1 MAKSNRSKWQMGEQK
16 QRFAIR
22 KFSQGVF
29 SVLVGTMFIFGTPAV
44 IQGDEIAGAHIGT
57 KKKEQYQ
64 IKFQHVTETSLTSE
78 QRAKVIYD
86 NPPKTKVGSDQVYY
100 LVYRPVATQNL
111 PQTGE
116 LELPWELGLFGA
128 TALIMGLG
136 VLPKRARKYRFL
148 TAIIVASTV
157 VGVGSSVASAS
168 PSFAELSSYDR
179 AYLVA
184 EDEFLP
190 EISTHHAGY
199 QYIGYILVSDIK
211 HHGELVPTTRS
222 VTEKIVSNGDKTPN
236 TGSEAREVA
245 KSEASEGSTQN
256 VSEETK
262 VEVPEEPEVTVS
274 EENKVEPIGYE
285 TQYVDDPELLEG
297 TTSVRTAG
305 QAGERTIV
313 YEVTRDATGKEISRV
328 EKSNTITKAPVA
340 EVIARGTK
348 VEVPE
353 EPKVTVS
360 EEMKTEPVG
369 YETQYVDDPNMAS
382 GTTAIK
388 TAGQA
393 GERTI
398 LYEVTRDAEGKE
410 LSRVEKSNTVTK
422 APVME
427 VIARGTKV
435 EVPEEPKVIVS
446 EETKV
451 EPVGYETQYVDDPN
465 MASGTTAIKTAGQ
478 AGERTILYEVT
489 RDAEGKELSRVEK
502 SNTVTKAPVMEVITR
517 GTKVE
522 VPEEPKVTVSE
533 ETKIEP
539 VGYETQYVDDP
550 ELLEGTTSVRT
561 AGQAGERTIVYEVTH
576 DATGKELSRVEKSNT
591 ITKAPVTEVI
601 ARGTKV
607 EVPEEPK
614 VTVSEETKI
623 EPVGY
628 ETQYVD
634 DPELLE
640 GTTSVR
646 TPGQAGERTIL
657 YEVTRDAEGKE
668 LSRVEKS
675 NTVTKAPVTEVI
687 ARGTKP
693 KTTVTE
699 EVVVEEIPY
708 MSENQNDPELFV
720 GTTVVKTVGQVG
732 ERTIVYEVT
741 RDTEGK
747 ELARVEKS
755 NEITKAPV
763 NEIIAQGTKLYA
775 KPSVE
780 LASTDESVDNK
791 AATVSYTVTDPDKK
805 LRTIKVSLYKDNEKV
820 TERSVDLAT
829 LTTTF
834 ADLAYNTNYRLETEY
849 TYDIGQGDQTE
860 NLKPITIELTP
871 KKVELKNFNNI
882 GLYQL
887 GTNGGLELVSSLAE
901 LPTDPNKYVA
911 KIVSTQQKDWYLPIA
926 LFEEVELG
934 GKTKYQAMIA
944 TPEMVTYQADKR
956 DFSTGHTFLIDKTEV
971 SNEYTNFAELLKA
984 IKADPT
990 GDFILAADLDAL
1002 GFADTGASYIP
1013 ETFSGT
1019 LRSKVGNSYTIYNLN
1034 KPLFNVVK
1042 GATIENIALENVEL
1056 TDNVAD
1062 TGSLARVLDGASVSD
1077 VNVKGNIRST
1087 QTTGGLVARIKN
1099 NTQISRS
1106 SFTGTITLTGSAY
1119 DQAGGLVGYAEN
1131 SKITRSFAD
1140 VYLTAKVHN
1149 TNDNVGGLVGR
1160 LASGSVEKS
1169 YATGTIKNDG
1179 LVKRAGGL
1187 IGSAWTNGRV
1197 VEAISAVKLE
1207 NGYIF
1212 HGDVDFKRPP
1222 HQKAY
1227 YVSEVASGLANDYP
1241 TAITEAA
1248 AKEMLQNWQVTAPTW
1263 KGATGAQT
1271 IDYSQLP
1278 NYQAER
1284 ELAYRN
1290 MEKLLPFYDRYTIL
1304 KYGNKVL
1311 PSDKLYTTA
1320 LTAVTPMKA
1329 GQVVGDSVVDPGQLT
1344 GLLLHFADETVTQ
1357 VELESLGEYKQTN
1370 ISEYQF
1376 ANGLLYTPY
1385 QLGGAW
1391 DDLLTE
1397 VVTAYQTLNYYAS
1410 ETTAS
1415 LALQPSEDSL
1425 KKAKKTAL
1433 ENYRKVHPDEVLTAE
1448 KTAAIEAEAVEQLR
1462 IEQLNDLY
1470 LQGAFAKVKK
1480 EIKTQLSSLTTSMAV
1495 VDLNSAV
1502 IRADLKQK
1510 LEAKKLELTLALAYL
1525 ERLYH
1530 INYGELDLHAIAA
1543 YYPDFYGKKVDILSW
1558 LSDFSKLGGTK
1569 LAVKNNYATYAALF
1583 SSLTGDQDVV
1593 AYLDHNR
1600 RLFAPQL
1607 DDNTWFKAATK
1618 AYVYEAASKE
1628 VPDAE
1633 VRVYE
1638 RMKGKNRAEY
1648 RNYLLPVLNLSERN
1662 MFIFTTMST
1671 ISFGIYERYI
1681 DEALKKE
1688 PDKYRAKQDQVDQAV
1703 AKYAQIMANYYDT
1716 WYRIVAENVKD
1727 QLLTRDIPM
1736 WDGYWIIDN
1745 KRPGRYQNRWVN
1757 KLDKSVT
1764 GVYEFFAPIG
1774 KLYGANG
1781 VGAYATGSLVHFVVD
1796 GQLSNYGVAVATH
1809 EMTHNF
1815 DGAIYF
1821 NGYGRR
1827 ENIGAETFAQGLLE
1841 GPWTP
1846 TQANYALNL
1855 AFDWTDRAGQTQNKS
1870 FADIQTS
1877 ADLERYMH
1885 GVFDVTYLL
1894 DHAEAQAII
1903 GLNSELKQQYLRTI
1917 TYDAK
1922 TAQDIVSDT
1931 ALSEELAQKLTS
1943 WESLIDNN
1951 IIVARGYSGGKYGKN
1966 IYTTVSMYAPIY
1978 AGLQNDAGSVGGL
1991 LFRKTAFELLAAKGW
2006 ENGFIPYVSNQYQK
2020 QAKADNRELSDA
2032 YIFEKIWGD
2041 QYANYAEFKKA
2052 MFNERIAKK
2061 DSLRP
2066 ITITYN
2072 QKQVTIAS
2080 YAELQALMDQATLA
2094 DAKLLQAKK
2103 KAVNVDALKAAIMAQ
2118 YNTLTASFKDSI
2130 FN

>member
-1 MAKSNRSKWQMGEQK
+1 M
-16 QRFAIR
+16 
-22 KFSQGVF
+22 
-29 SVLVGTMFIFGTPAV
+29 
-44 IQGDEIAGAHIGT
+44 
-57 KKKEQYQ
+57 
-64 IKFQHVTETSLTSE
+64 
-78 QRAKVIYD
+78 
-86 NPPKTKVGSDQVYY
+86 
-100 LVYRPVATQNL
+100 ATQNL

-116 LELPWELGLFGA
+116 LEMPWELGLFGA

-136 VLPKRARKYRFL
+136 VLPKRVRKYRFL

-168 PSFAELSSYDR
+168 PNFAELSSYDR

-184 EDEFLP
+184 EDENLP
-190 EISTHHAGY
+190 EISTQHAGY

-211 HHGELVPTTRS
+211 HPGESVPTTRP
-222 VTEKIVSNGDKTPN
+222 VTEKVVPNSDKTPN
-236 TGSEAREVA
+236 TGSAAIEVT
-245 KSEASEGSTQN
+245 KPEIQEGSI
-256 VSEETK
+256 
-262 VEVPEEPEVTVS
+262 PTV
-274 EENKVEPIGYE
+274 V
-285 TQYVDDPELLEG
+285 
-297 TTSVRTAG
+297 
-305 QAGERTIV
+305 
-313 YEVTRDATGKEISRV
+313 
-328 EKSNTITKAPVA
+328 
-340 EVIARGTK
+340 
-348 VEVPE
+348 
-353 EPKVTVS
+353 
-360 EEMKTEPVG
+360 
-369 YETQYVDDPNMAS
+369 
-382 GTTAIK
+382 
-388 TAGQA
+388 
-393 GERTI
+393 
-398 LYEVTRDAEGKE
+398 
-410 LSRVEKSNTVTK
+410 
-422 APVME
+422 
-427 VIARGTKV
+427 
-435 EVPEEPKVIVS
+435 

-465 MASGTTAIKTAGQ
+465 FASGTTAIKTAGQ
-478 AGERTILYEVT
+478 AGERTI
-489 RDAEGKELSRVEK
+489 
-502 SNTVTKAPVMEVITR
+502 
-517 GTKVE
+517 
-522 VPEEPKVTVSE
+522 
-533 ETKIEP
+533 
-539 VGYETQYVDDP
+539 
-550 ELLEGTTSVRT
+550 
-561 AGQAGERTIVYEVTH
+561 VYEVTH
-576 DATGKELSRVEKSNT
+576 DA
-591 ITKAPVTEVI
+591 
-601 ARGTKV
+601 
-607 EVPEEPK
+607 
-614 VTVSEETKI
+614 
-623 EPVGY
+623 
-628 ETQYVD
+628 
-634 DPELLE
+634 
-640 GTTSVR
+640 
-646 TPGQAGERTIL
+646 
-657 YEVTRDAEGKE
+657 
-668 LSRVEKS
+668 
-675 NTVTKAPVTEVI
+675 
-687 ARGTKP
+687 
-693 KTTVTE
+693 
-699 EVVVEEIPY
+699 
-708 MSENQNDPELFV
+708 
-720 GTTVVKTVGQVG
+720 
-732 ERTIVYEVT
+732 
-741 RDTEGK
+741 EGK

-755 NEITKAPV
+755 SKITKAPV
-763 NEIIAQGTKLYA
+763 NEVVAQGTKLYA
-775 KPSVE
+775 KPLVE
-780 LASTDESVDNK
+780 LTSADEAVDNK
-791 AATVSYTVTDPDKK
+791 TATVSYTVTDPDKK
-805 LRTIKVSLYKDNEKV
+805 LRAIKVSLYKDNEKV
-820 TERSVDLAT
+820 TEKLVDLAT
-829 LTTTF
+829 LTMTF
-834 ADLAYNTNYRLETEY
+834 ADLAYNTNYRLEIEY

-860 NLKPITIELTP
+860 NLKPITVELIP

-887 GTNGGLELVSSLAE
+887 GANGGLELVSSLAE

-911 KIVSTQQKDWYLPIA
+911 KIVSAQQKDWYLPIA
-926 LFEEVELG
+926 SFEEVELG
-934 GKTKYQAMIA
+934 GKTKYQATIA
-944 TPEMVTYQADKR
+944 TPELVTYQADKR
-956 DFSTGHTFLIDKTEV
+956 DFSAGHTFLIDKTEV

-1002 GFADTGASYIP
+1002 GLADTDASYIT

-1019 LRSKVGNSYTIYNLN
+1019 LRSKADNAYTIYNLN

-1042 GATIENIALENVEL
+1042 GDTIDNITLENVEI

-1062 TGSLARVLDGASVSD
+1062 TGSLARVLDGALING
-1077 VNVKGNIRST
+1077 VNIKGDIRST
-1087 QTTGGLVARIKN
+1087 QTTGGLAARIKN

-1106 SFTGTITLTGSAY
+1106 SFTGTITLTGNAY
-1119 DQAGGLVGYAEN
+1119 DQGGGLVGYAEN
-1131 SKITRSFAD
+1131 SKIARSFAD
-1140 VYLTAKVHN
+1140 VYLTAKVHD

-1179 LVKRAGGL
+1179 LAKRAGGL
-1187 IGSAWTNGRV
+1187 VGSAWTNGRV

-1227 YVSEVASGLANDYP
+1227 YVSEAASGLANDYP
-1241 TAITEAA
+1241 TAITEAV
-1248 AKEMLQNWQVTAPTW
+1248 AKEMLQKWQVTAPIW
-1263 KGATGAQT
+1263 KGAAGTQT

-1320 LTAVTPMKA
+1320 LTAVVPMKA
-1329 GQVVGDSVVDPGQLT
+1329 GKVVGDSVGEPGQLT
-1344 GLLLHFADETVTQ
+1344 SLLLHFADETVTQ
-1357 VELESLGEYKQTN
+1357 VALESLGEYKQTN

-1376 ANGLLYTPY
+1376 ANGPY

-1391 DDLLTE
+1391 GELLTE
-1397 VVTAYQTLNYYAS
+1397 VVAAYRSLNYYSS
-1410 ETTAS
+1410 EATAS

-1425 KKAKKTAL
+1425 KKAKNTAL

-1448 KTAAIEAEAVEQLR
+1448 KTAAIEAEAVEQVR
-1462 IEQLNDLY
+1462 IGQLNELY
-1470 LQGAFAKVKK
+1470 LQGAFAKVRKD
-1480 EIKTQLSSLTTSMAV
+1480 IKAQLSSLTTSMAV
-1495 VDLNSAV
+1495 VDLTSAV

-1569 LAVKNNYATYAALF
+1569 LAVKNNYATYTALF
-1583 SSLTGDQDVV
+1583 SPLTGDQDVV

-1607 DDNTWFKAATK
+1607 DDNTWFKTATK

-1688 PDKYRAKQDQVDQAV
+1688 PDKYRAMQDQVDQKV

-1716 WYRIVAENVKD
+1716 WYRIVSENVKG

-1736 WDGYWIIDN
+1736 WDGYWIIDT
-1745 KRPGRYQNRWVN
+1745 KQPGNYQNRWVN

-1781 VGAYATGSLVHFVVD
+1781 TGAYATGSLVHFVVD
-1796 GQLSNYGVAVATH
+1796 GQLSDYGVAVATH

-1821 NGYGRR
+1821 NGHGRR
-1827 ENIGAETFAQGLLE
+1827 GDIGAETFAQGLLE
-1841 GPWTP
+1841 GPWSP

-1855 AFDWTDRAGQTQNKS
+1855 AVDWTDRTGQTQNKS
-1870 FADIQTS
+1870 FTDIQTS

-1885 GVFDVTYLL
+1885 GVFDVIYLL

-1903 GLNSELKQQYLRTI
+1903 GLNSELKRQYLRTI
-1917 TYDAK
+1917 TYNAK

-1951 IIVARGYSGGKYGKN
+1951 IVVARNYSGGKYGKN
-1966 IYTTVSMYAPIY
+1966 IYATVSMYAPIY

-2072 QKQVTIAS
+2072 QKQVTITS
-2080 YAELQALMDQATLA
+2080 YAELQTLMDQATLA

-2103 KAVNVDALKAAIMAQ
+2103 KAVNVDALKAAVMAQ
-2118 YNTLTASFKDSI
+2118 YNTLTASFKESI